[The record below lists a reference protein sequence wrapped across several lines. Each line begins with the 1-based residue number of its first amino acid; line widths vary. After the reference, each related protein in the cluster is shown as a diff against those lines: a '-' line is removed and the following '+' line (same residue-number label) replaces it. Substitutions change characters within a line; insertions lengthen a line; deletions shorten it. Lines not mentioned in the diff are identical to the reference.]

1 MSIILHLVTRHERRM
16 SAAGVSGSSIVI
28 IIIID
33 VAPFSAPSRPLFK
46 RCCGDGDAAAVTSL
60 GKRRLWEDVC
70 NACGKQTMRGRRT
83 NKHSTDSRNA
93 PLRQMNGDAGVW
105 PPEGVVRRGGGGARQ
120 QWALERSQQSTGACG
135 SRTLHPAVF
144 ALHFSPLKCCLHYS

>member
-1 MSIILHLVTRHERRM
+1 M

-105 PPEGVVRRGGGGARQ
+105 APEGVVRRGGVAHGSSGPSN
-120 QWALERSQQSTGACG
+120 EVNSQPELAVPGHC
-135 SRTLHPAVF
+135 TLRYLLSIF
-144 ALHFSPLKCCLHYS
+144 RL